1 MEINEN
7 LAADSQAAIDAGPHY
22 YAIKSS
28 FKFFRKALKKGM
40 IKKNKGRRDN
50 KKTNHVWHVEVNTEI
65 FVPET
70 IMFVLISAH
79 SFFLYFVM

>member
-1 MEINEN
+1 MVNFQSTSPQQSLGQIFQLSLEINEN

-50 KKTNHVWHVEVNTEI
+50 KKLT
-65 FVPET
+65 
-70 IMFVLISAH
+70 MFDMLK
-79 SFFLYFVM
+79 